1 MTILENDFGI
11 ERVSMTKEEFIINR
25 LTYLI
30 NGLPFI
36 EIDGNAIEVNL
47 T

>member
-11 ERVSMTKEEFIINR
+11 ERISMTKEEFTINR
-25 LTYLI
+25 LTYYM
-30 NGLPFI
+30 NDMPFV
-36 EIDGNAIEVNL
+36 EYEGNAIEVLL

>member
-1 MTILENDFGI
+1 MTIHENDFGI

-25 LTYLI
+25 LIYYV
-30 NGLPFI
+30 NGNTFI
-36 EIDGNAIEVNL
+36 EIDGKAIEVIL

>member
-11 ERVSMTKEEFIINR
+11 ERISMTEEEFTINR
-25 LTYLI
+25 FTYLI

-36 EIDGNAIEVNL
+36 EIDGNAIEVLL

>member
-1 MTILENDFGI
+1 MTIHKNDFGI

-25 LTYLI
+25 LTYFI
-30 NGLPFI
+30 NGTTFI
-36 EIDGNAIEVNL
+36 EIDGKAIEVNL

>member
-1 MTILENDFGI
+1 MTIHENDFGI

-25 LTYLI
+25 LTYFI
-30 NGLPFI
+30 NGNTFI
-36 EIDGNAIEVNL
+36 EIDGKAIEVIL